1 MCLKS
6 KPCKFQM
13 LAMEHQELK
22 INKVP
27 STRLPQPLAFNTHKP
42 YIPRYPFADSTLTT
56 MVPVAL
62 FRFTGLFRIFLEFI
76 PFTTPLSNDTFTF
89 MIKMSGSHSYTFFLN
104 FHCVN
109 ICFWYLYECMKFMRS
124 IFDGHHLFVGV
135 SVIFKKQF

>member
-1 MCLKS
+1 MS
-6 KPCKFQM
+6 KIETVQVSVACDGTSRTQDQQSTLHP
-13 LAMEHQELK
+13 
-22 INKVP
+22 P
-27 STRLPQPLAFNTHKP
+27 SRSHWPSILTNLTSPATLLLT
-42 YIPRYPFADSTLTT
+42 TLTT

-109 ICFWYLYECMKFMRS
+109 IFFWYLYECMKFMRS
-124 IFDGHHLFVGV
+124 IFGGHHLFVGV